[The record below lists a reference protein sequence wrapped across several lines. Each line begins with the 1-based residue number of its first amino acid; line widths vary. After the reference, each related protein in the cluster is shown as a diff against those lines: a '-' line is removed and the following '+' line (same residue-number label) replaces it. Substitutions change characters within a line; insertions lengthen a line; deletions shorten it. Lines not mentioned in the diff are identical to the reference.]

1 MYQIIIK
8 RTLCHSMT
16 YLRSITRVICICY
29 LLKGKSQ
36 ENDGSRSWSI
46 FSLNNKGSGFDALY
60 WTVVHNGNRRG
71 ILKEFTLC
79 ILDVPS
85 NVRMVSLLMKGCENM
100 RGINQEIPIKMVFTI
115 TCGSKDGTFLDDDA
129 KIQLVRDNYD
139 MKSAIFDKVWT
150 VADMKSSVSV

>member
-1 MYQIIIK
+1 M
-8 RTLCHSMT
+8 H
-16 YLRSITRVICICY
+16 

-46 FSLNNKGSGFDALY
+46 FSLNNKGSRSDALY

-115 TCGSKDGTFLDDDA
+115 TFGSKDGTFLDDGA

>member
-1 MYQIIIK
+1 M
-8 RTLCHSMT
+8 
-16 YLRSITRVICICY
+16 
-29 LLKGKSQ
+29 
-36 ENDGSRSWSI
+36 
-46 FSLNNKGSGFDALY
+46 
-60 WTVVHNGNRRG
+60 
-71 ILKEFTLC
+71 C

-85 NVRMVSLLMKGCENM
+85 DVRMVSLLMKSRENM

-115 TCGSKDGTFLDDDA
+115 TCGSKDGTFLDDGA